1 MTAYFAMSKLQFVGP
16 PETGTVTL
24 PPEAR
29 GALGPSP
36 LSVLRARGRVRGAL
50 ALLGPAF
57 VAAVAYI
64 DPGNFATNIE
74 AGAKYGYMLVW
85 VIVAANLMAM
95 LVQYLSAKVGVA
107 TGSSLPELCRDHF
120 PRPVSWGLWLQ
131 AEAIAMATDL
141 AEFVGAALGLYL
153 LFGIPLFPAGVITAV
168 VAFGIL
174 ALEQRGYRRFE
185 LAIMG
190 LLGLVLLGFAY
201 DFLSV
206 GGSAG
211 DAAAGLVPHLAGG
224 DSVLLAVGIIGA
236 TVMPHVVYLHSAL
249 TQRRVPCRDDE
260 ERRHVLRFQRI
271 DVVVAMGL
279 AGLINLSML
288 FVAAGLFNRTGHT
301 GIDSI
306 EAAHQGL
313 DRLIGGGAALAF
325 AVALLASGL
334 SSSSVGT
341 YAGQVVMQ
349 GFIRRSIPLFLRR
362 AVTMAPALVVLGL
375 GLPATSTLVVSQV
388 VLSFGIPF
396 ALVPMI
402 YLTRRVDVMG
412 AFVNRRLTTVVAGAI
427 AGLIISLNVYLLYS
441 TFAG

>member
-1 MTAYFAMSKLQFVGP
+1 MTAYFVMPKLQFVGP

-107 TGSSLPELCRDHF
+107 TGRSLPELCRDHF

-224 DSVLLAVGIIGA
+224 DSVLLAVGIIGGA
-236 TVMPHVVYLHSAL
+236 TKVHLAAKAAIQLIGIKTASELAEIIVSV
-249 TQRRVPCRDDE
+249 
-260 ERRHVLRFQRI
+260 
-271 DVVVAMGL
+271 GL
-279 AGLINLSML
+279 AQNMAALRALATEGIQRGHMSLHARQVA
-288 FVAAGLFNRTGHT
+288 VAAGAEGEMIEKVAAQMVAEKTVR
-301 GIDSI
+301 IDRA
-306 EAAHQGL
+306 EEL
-313 DRLIGGGAALAF
+313 LKEWGG
-325 AVALLASGL
+325 
-334 SSSSVGT
+334 
-341 YAGQVVMQ
+341 
-349 GFIRRSIPLFLRR
+349 
-362 AVTMAPALVVLGL
+362 
-375 GLPATSTLVVSQV
+375 
-388 VLSFGIPF
+388 
-396 ALVPMI
+396 
-402 YLTRRVDVMG
+402 
-412 AFVNRRLTTVVAGAI
+412 
-427 AGLIISLNVYLLYS
+427 
-441 TFAG
+441 